1 MWPFLLVL
9 SIVPMVFFWS
19 DDVTSLFPQLAQYL
33 PGKTAAKPQPT
44 NGAARAQGADGSV
57 DALPS
62 NVVSEWTETS
72 NERGYVAWAQ
82 SADGTY
88 RLVIGCH
95 PQERARAQL
104 VRADGRPVPAA
115 LTLNYRYG
123 ALSLAGGAYS
133 GADLVGAVAQFKDVT
148 LQAPGGAAVA
158 TITLDAV
165 KSGLVARALQ
175 SSCAQ

>member
-1 MWPFLLVL
+1 MWPFLLTL
-9 SIVPMVFFWS
+9 AIVPMVFFWS
-19 DDVTSLFPQLAQYL
+19 DDVTSLFPQLAHYL
-33 PGKTAAKPQPT
+33 PGKTAAKPQT
-44 NGAARAQGADGSV
+44 ANGAVRTPGVDGSV

-82 SADGTY
+82 TADGTY

-104 VRADGRPVPAA
+104 LRADGRPVPAT

-123 ALSLAGGAYS
+123 ALTLASGAYS
-133 GADLVGAVAQFKDVT
+133 SADLVGAVAQFKDVT
-148 LQAPGGAAVA
+148 LLAPGGAAVA

-165 KSGLVARALQ
+165 KSGMVARALQ
-175 SSCAQ
+175 SSCVQ

>member
-1 MWPFLLVL
+1 MWPFLLTL
-9 SIVPMVFFWS
+9 AIVPMVFFWS

-33 PGKTAAKPQPT
+33 PGKTAAKPQAA
-44 NGAARAQGADGSV
+44 NGTARTQGVDGSI

-62 NVVSEWTETS
+62 NVISEWTETS

-82 SADGTY
+82 SADGNY

-95 PQERARAQL
+95 HQERARAQL
-104 VRADGRPVPAA
+104 MRADGQPVPAT

-123 ALSLAGGAYS
+123 ALPLAGGAYS

-148 LQAPGGAAVA
+148 LQTPGSAAVA
-158 TITLDAV
+158 TITLDGV

-175 SSCAQ
+175 SNCVQ